1 MKLEHTLELELQ
13 AWVDGELS
21 PRDASRVAALVDA
34 SPEMGALANELRTTA
49 AFVSANEPEARLAD
63 SRDFYWSKI
72 RREIERGEAVRPS
85 APGFDWQSL
94 WRRLST
100 PLSGL
105 ALVAVLALGSFNL
118 LRQPGVEELAG
129 HHMIEVEDL
138 SEDIGS
144 ISYKSQSENMFVVYL
159 YTKDQSGQGNEASE
173 TFDDD
178 FLQ

>member
-21 PRDASRVAALVDA
+21 AKDASRVAALVEA
-34 SPEMGALANELRTTA
+34 NPEALALAGELRMTK
-49 AFVSANEPEARLAD
+49 AFVSANEPEAKLTD
-63 SRDFYWSKI
+63 SRDFYWSKV
-72 RREIERGEAVRPS
+72 RREIERGETVRPAAS
-85 APGFDWQSL
+85 GLDWQSL

-159 YTKDQSGQGNEASE
+159 YSKDQSEQGSEASE